1 MNAATWI
8 SVLLAG
14 CAAGIINGAVGSGTL
29 LTFPVLLAV
38 GLPPVVANGT
48 NTLGMSAGSWAS
60 AWAYRQEL
68 RQRWHVLRYPM
79 LAGFLGA
86 LAGALLV
93 VSLPPSVFTAVIPWV
108 VLTATALV
116 ALAPLLGRWLSHRG
130 GEPMN
135 LPKRIWPW
143 TLGVGVYGG
152 YFGGAQGIVLMAILG
167 LRYDRDV
174 QHCNAAKNMFAATAN
189 MTAAAVF
196 LVTGRMN
203 LAVALVLAAGAI
215 VGGYAGGHWARQLP
229 SAVLRTMVI
238 IAGLVASGYLLIF
251 G

>member
-1 MNAATWI
+1 MDSHAAI
-8 SVLLAG
+8 
-14 CAAGIINGAVGSGTL
+14 AAIRQIVGTK
-29 LTFPVLLAV
+29 
-38 GLPPVVANGT
+38 
-48 NTLGMSAGSWAS
+48 GMIEDAS
-60 AWAYRQEL
+60 AISPYVNDHRDLFHGSAVAVVRPASTEETAEVVRIAADARLPIVPQ
-68 RQRWHVLRYPM
+68 
-79 LAGFLGA
+79 GGNT
-86 LAGALLV
+86 GLV
-93 VSLPPSVFTAVIPWV
+93 GGSVPPA
-108 VLTATALV
+108 
-116 ALAPLLGRWLSHRG
+116 
-130 GEPMN
+130 
-135 LPKRIWPW
+135 
-143 TLGVGVYGG
+143 
-152 YFGGAQGIVLMAILG
+152 GAQGIVLMAILG